1 MTDVYQQ
8 MVEILTTRFETEPD
22 EIGPDVTFEE
32 LDLDSLFMVE
42 LALVL
47 QKEFNI
53 RIADEDATPRTTIGA
68 LAGVIEASLARAA

>member
-8 MVEILTTRFETEPD
+8 MVEILTTRFETEPE
-22 EIGPDVTFEE
+22 EIGPDMTFEE

-47 QKEFNI
+47 QKEFKI
-53 RIADEDATPRTTIGA
+53 KIADEDATPRTTIAA
-68 LAGVIEASLARAA
+68 LARVIEASMARSA

>member
-53 RIADEDATPRTTIGA
+53 RIADEDATPRTTIGG
-68 LAGVIEASLARAA
+68 LASVIEASLARAA

>member
-8 MVEILTTRFETEPD
+8 VVQILTTRFEVEPD

-32 LDLDSLFMVE
+32 LELDSLFMVE

-47 QKEFNI
+47 QKEFHI
-53 RIADEDATPRTTIGA
+53 KIADEDTTPRTTIAA